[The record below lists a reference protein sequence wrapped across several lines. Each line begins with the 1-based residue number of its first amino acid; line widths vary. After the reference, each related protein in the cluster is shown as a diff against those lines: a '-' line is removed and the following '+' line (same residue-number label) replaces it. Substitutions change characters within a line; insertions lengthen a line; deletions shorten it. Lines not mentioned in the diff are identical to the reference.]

1 MASEKIKIT
10 RKEIE
15 DLYDIEEDNTVQ
27 KEEEITITENKP
39 ETWEEA
45 TERIDK
51 ENEKKWL
58 LE

>member
-15 DLYDIEEDNTVQ
+15 DLYDIEEIKDNSDQEV
-27 KEEEITITENKP
+27 TITERD

-51 ENEKKWL
+51 EKYDIKS
-58 LE
+58 